1 MIFFS
6 PLKHTK
12 QLLLVTFCHTTAG
25 NGAYFRTHTRTNERT
40 NAGWTD
46 RRGSR
51 NSYLDNLFVLLLW
64 IEHFPESKPM
74 D

>member
-1 MIFFS
+1 MDPRGTGRTKNAYYS
-6 PLKHTK
+6 LLTHTK

-25 NGAYFRTHTRTNERT
+25 NGANFWTHTRTDERT
-40 NAGWTD
+40 NGWTD

-51 NSYLDNLFVLLLW
+51 NSYLDL
-64 IEHFPESKPM
+64 